1 VLDKPEGVGGES
13 LLAAMQ
19 DTRFPEVSH
28 RLQRGVHIGPEDG
41 MLMDF
46 LDNHFA
52 TLRDFLALWGGTLVR
67 SGEGYI
73 HLVPGDRYHGAAQ
86 LGRHDMLVG
95 MALAHMRTDPT
106 LIGRGSSFD
115 EIANRIER
123 ACGGAEEYLRVMV
136 NRRRQSTVSGQR
148 EKAVESIGK
157 SLRRLDSLGFCDI
170 EDDIVRGNI
179 VYPRAAAMRFAEPA
193 RHAGGDEAQLTKV
206 INHLKA
212 QPKERAEGQL
222 PLDLDGNEGDFS

>member
-115 EIANRIER
+115 EIANAAVRKNIS
-123 ACGGAEEYLRVMV
+123 GSW
-136 NRRRQSTVSGQR
+136 ST
-148 EKAVESIGK
+148 
-157 SLRRLDSLGFCDI
+157 
-170 EDDIVRGNI
+170 
-179 VYPRAAAMRFAEPA
+179 
-193 RHAGGDEAQLTKV
+193 AGGRALSRASVRKRWKV
-206 INHLKA
+206 SASLCGDSTAWDSVILKTISC
-212 QPKERAEGQL
+212 AETLFIREPPRCGL
-222 PLDLDGNEGDFS
+222 RSRPGMLVGMRPNSPRLSTTSKLNRKNV